1 MIDWKEIVLRL
12 VLACALGGII
22 GFERERRARAAGL
35 RTHMLV
41 SLGAALAIIVS
52 AFGFAD
58 VLGRPAVVLDPSRIA
73 AQVVS
78 GVGFL
83 GAGAILFMHRTEVVR
98 GLTTAAGLW
107 TVAAIGLAAG
117 SGLYAAALA
126 ATVIA
131 WLILVALKSIETR
144 FLGHGSECIMHIN
157 ARSGAL
163 ALASVETA
171 LRERGLRAAQ
181 MTLNGGGGDQDSLDL
196 AFDRGFAQ
204 ARLAA
209 LADQLRSFDG
219 VFLVRLDSPRD

>member
-12 VLACALGGII
+12 LLACVLGGII
-22 GFERERRARAAGL
+22 GYERERRARAAGL

-58 VLGRPAVVLDPSRIA
+58 VLGQPAVVLDPSRIA

-83 GAGAILFMHRTEVVR
+83 GAGAILFMHRTEIVR

-117 SGLYAAALA
+117 SGLYVAALA

-131 WLILVALKSIETR
+131 ALILVALKSIEAR
-144 FLGHGSECIMHIN
+144 FLGRGSECFMHID

-163 ALASVETA
+163 TLAAAETA
-171 LRERGLRAAQ
+171 LREHGLRAAR
-181 MTLNGGGGDQDSLDL
+181 MTLHGGDQDELDIV
-196 AFDRGFAQ
+196 FDRGLAQ

-209 LADQLRSFDG
+209 LADRLRG
-219 VFLVRLDSPRD
+219 VEGVLSARLDSPHD